1 MEKYFNIKLPEVYC
15 NLKYVSEGKVLT
27 LIYMSFGGVI
37 IGFLLTYVKQCT
49 FVNGFLATLLFFFP
63 TYKVSTV
70 NQRILRFISS
80 LEMIDSLLDL
90 QVDKLKG
97 SIGIIMY

>member
-1 MEKYFNIKLPEVYC
+1 MHLEKYFNKKLPEVYC

-49 FVNGFLATLLFFFP
+49 FVNGFLATLLFFFFFHIKNKHCQSKNF
-63 TYKVSTV
+63 KVYFLFR
-70 NQRILRFISS
+70 N
-80 LEMIDSLLDL
+80 D
-90 QVDKLKG
+90 
-97 SIGIIMY
+97 